1 MAKKPSLVWSWRLAC
16 AVGSPNNNDGDGNIT
31 QKVKSLCFKL
41 YRDYLISFNSQDVG
55 NFFLELNSKRLYR
68 SSGKEKETLWHFANS
83 LINPIAYTCRLS
95 IFRKT
100 LNGLVQRR
108 QVRVEIIKLWNK
120 MSLCKLGHPSFFLFS
135 VECVSWYW
143 VGRSVWKNRKR
154 KSQVV
159 WEYRRPWYPRTTL
172 KLNIHIL
179 RYTI

>member
-1 MAKKPSLVWSWRLAC
+1 MAKKTFLVWSWRLAC
-16 AVGSPNNNDGDGNIT
+16 ADALMVGIPNNNNGDGNIT

-120 MSLCKLGHPSFFLFS
+120 MSLCKLGHPSFFSFS

-143 VGRSVWKNRKR
+143 VGRSDSKR
-154 KSQVV
+154 KKITSSLGMKEALVPQDDFK
-159 WEYRRPWYPRTTL
+159 T
-172 KLNIHIL
+172 
-179 RYTI
+179 

>member
-1 MAKKPSLVWSWRLAC
+1 MAKKPSLVWSSRLAC
-16 AVGSPNNNDGDGNIT
+16 ADALIVGSPNNKDGDGNIT

-41 YRDYLISFNSQDVG
+41 YRDYLILFNSQDVG

-108 QVRVEIIKLWNK
+108 QVRVEITKL
-120 MSLCKLGHPSFFLFS
+120 
-135 VECVSWYW
+135 
-143 VGRSVWKNRKR
+143 
-154 KSQVV
+154 
-159 WEYRRPWYPRTTL
+159 
-172 KLNIHIL
+172 
-179 RYTI
+179 